1 MTSPQTGLIPA
12 VVLPVEPHSQVD
24 EQAREFARRSRSEN
38 TLRAYDADWRHFTA
52 WCSNRACSCL
62 PAAPQTVAR
71 YLAALADDHKASTI
85 QRRLS
90 AISQVHQ
97 LRGFESPTKCEPVR
111 SVLKGIR
118 RTLGTA
124 PRQKTPLVAND
135 VREMV
140 ARLPDSL
147 LGVRDCALLLLGF
160 AGAFRRSELVS
171 LNVDDLTFT
180 PDGLIIM
187 LRRSKSDQ
195 EGQGRK
201 IGIPRLTAS
210 DACPVRAI
218 QDWLEASG
226 IADGPV
232 FRPVGVGDRLC
243 LTRLSPRAVALVIK
257 RTVAKGQDANQFA
270 GHSLRAGFVTS
281 ASNGGANIHAIMKQT
296 GHRSLE
302 MVLRYV
308 REASLFRG
316 NAVASTGL

>member
-1 MTSPQTGLIPA
+1 MTSARTALIQATAPGIGPH
-12 VVLPVEPHSQVD
+12 LPVD
-24 EQAREFARRSRSEN
+24 EQAQKYARLSRSGN
-38 TLRAYDADWRHFTA
+38 TLRAYDADWRDFTA
-52 WCSNRACSCL
+52 WCSRCACSCL
-62 PAAPQTVAR
+62 PATSQTVAQ
-71 YLAALADDHKASTI
+71 YIADLAKCRKASTI

-90 AISQVHQ
+90 TISQIHQ
-97 LRGFESPTKCEPVR
+97 LRGFESPTKCEMVR

-118 RTLGTA
+118 RALGTA
-124 PRQKTPLVAND
+124 PHQKTPLVAND

-160 AGAFRRSELVS
+160 AGAFRRSELVG

-180 PDGLIIM
+180 PDGLIIV
-187 LRRSKSDQ
+187 LRRSKTDQ

-201 IGIPRLTAS
+201 IGIPRLPAS

-218 QDWLEASG
+218 QDWLECSR

-243 LTRLSPRAVALVIK
+243 ARRLSARAVALVIK
-257 RTVAKGQDANQFA
+257 RNVAKGRDASQFA

-281 ASNGGANIHAIMKQT
+281 ASQGGAASN
-296 GHRSLE
+296 RS
-302 MVLRYV
+302 
-308 REASLFRG
+308 
-316 NAVASTGL
+316 